1 MIGNAEFAAKFEQI
15 VLHFSQ
21 ALTNILGQYIDR
33 ENETDRRISFIN
45 RSVGFNTN
53 RVFGNSTTIA
63 KPGRSVIAG
72 AGVDFAQS
80 ISHAETIGRD
90 LGAVKKPRL
99 FLVAAAAIVAPTVL
113 TTGPGKQVE
122 SYNSENAS
130 DYLKVAL
137 AAADK
142 AAGISRRYFAGN
154 FTVTTKADR
163 TPVTQADVECEEA
176 IREII
181 LSAFPEHGFYGEET
195 GQTRV
200 DADFLWLVDPID
212 GTKGFVRQYPF
223 FSTQIALMHE
233 GELILGVSS
242 GTMMDELAWAEK
254 GQGAWMNG
262 KRLAVSDIYDPD
274 RAAVSTGNLKS
285 MASGDAWSALG
296 EIVKCA
302 DRIRGYGDFYHYH
315 LLAAGKIEAVIESDV
330 NILDIAALSVIVTEA
345 GGVFTD
351 LNGDQPDLETRSVLA
366 ANPSLHEKYLGKL
379 QGLID

>member
-1 MIGNAEFAAKFEQI
+1 
-15 VLHFSQ
+15 L
-21 ALTNILGQYIDR
+21 LR
-33 ENETDRRISFIN
+33 
-45 RSVGFNTN
+45 
-53 RVFGNSTTIA
+53 
-63 KPGRSVIAG
+63 
-72 AGVDFAQS
+72 
-80 ISHAETIGRD
+80 
-90 LGAVKKPRL
+90 
-99 FLVAAAAIVAPTVL
+99 LVATS
-113 TTGPGKQVE
+113 GSEEQVD
-122 SYNSENAS
+122 SFNAENAS

-142 AAGISRRYFAGN
+142 AADISRSYFAGN
-154 FTVTTKADR
+154 FSVTIKADM
-163 TPVTQADVECEEA
+163 TPVTQADVECEQA

-195 GQTRV
+195 GQTQA
-200 DADFLWLVDPID
+200 DAEFLWLVDPID

-223 FSTQIALMHE
+223 FSTQIALMHD

-262 KRLAVSDIYDPD
+262 KRLTVSDIYDPD

-285 MASGDAWSALG
+285 LASSDGWSALG
-296 EIVKCA
+296 EIVKSA

-351 LNGDQPDLETRSVLA
+351 LNGGKPDLDIRSVLA
-366 ANPSLHEKYLGKL
+366 ANPSLHEKYQRLLEGHVV
-379 QGLID
+379 